1 MLDLTEHSLKM
12 CGLWYKLISL
22 CKQLVLYNDSFLYFQ
37 CIMVQ
42 WYSTNS
48 LTSFSCRILALLCF
62 QLWKN
67 LRLSL
72 LTLCLWAWG
81 TSSKSIQTTSVLRLC
96 SHLDAKSRLFWNFV
110 FIVFLFW
117 ICSTSASFNLPVL
130 SCTFI
135 SLHSANWINALSIF
149 IVHYR
154 FDNTNLPLLTIS
166 YFHWH
171 QAASLTAPLP
181 PPLHLASCVKS

>member
-1 MLDLTEHSLKM
+1 M
-12 CGLWYKLISL
+12 IFN
-22 CKQLVLYNDSFLYFQ
+22 KQLNKLQLQDFGIVVLSVVEKLAL
-37 CIMVQ
+37 VPV
-42 WYSTNS
+42 NS
-48 LTSFSCRILALLCF
+48 LYGVQVPKVFRQHQCS
-62 QLWKN
+62 
-67 LRLSL
+67 
-72 LTLCLWAWG
+72 G
-81 TSSKSIQTTSVLRLC
+81 YVLRL
-96 SHLDAKSRLFWNFV
+96 HLDAKSRLFWNFV